1 MIGRIV
7 ALLLAAAFPA
17 QAAAEASAAC
27 TGTSLVTEIQRE
39 TPEVWRAALADF
51 AAVPNGEGLFW
62 AIEKEGVPRSFLLG
76 TMHTA
81 DAGTMKPAVV
91 DSFAEARTVAVESTE
106 IFDGAE
112 RARLAAAL
120 MQKAR
125 LADGT
130 IDAGFSGA
138 DRDALAALTQAHGIP
153 YFAARRLKPWFLA
166 VLLAMPPCA
175 KIAIAQGDPPLD
187 EHLYRAA
194 LSAGKEVVG
203 LETADEQMRAL
214 ETLERAVQPK
224 MLLDYAR
231 LGLER
236 IEDWYATLTELY
248 AQERPS
254 LLVALM
260 PHVPEL
266 AAQARALQQSDE
278 ALVSGRNRVMRDR
291 LAPILA
297 EGGAFVAVG
306 ALHLS
311 GEDGLVELLRRDG
324 YAVMRVR

>member
-1 MIGRIV
+1 
-7 ALLLAAAFPA
+7 
-17 QAAAEASAAC
+17 
-27 TGTSLVTEIQRE
+27 
-39 TPEVWRAALADF
+39 
-51 AAVPNGEGLFW
+51 
-62 AIEKEGVPRSFLLG
+62 
-76 TMHTA
+76 
-81 DAGTMKPAVV
+81 
-91 DSFAEARTVAVESTE
+91 
-106 IFDGAE
+106 
-112 RARLAAAL
+112 
-120 MQKAR
+120 
-125 LADGT
+125 
-130 IDAGFSGA
+130 
-138 DRDALAALTQAHGIP
+138 
-153 YFAARRLKPWFLA
+153 
-166 VLLAMPPCA
+166 
-175 KIAIAQGDPPLD
+175 
-187 EHLYRAA
+187 
-194 LSAGKEVVG
+194 
-203 LETADEQMRAL
+203 
-214 ETLERAVQPK
+214 